1 MVSPANRMDGSDDV
15 AARIYQIQPEV
26 VLGIRNSS
34 SIEAETGSCSLIN
47 RTEKVGVRPPK
58 RSRKQIRRLARLIGE
73 GGRRDA
79 NLHFVKHADAEGRRT
94 LHSDPD
100 RLDEV
105 NQEITDFGCEVVAQ
119 YAVLG
124 SYDFI
129 TVIQAADNESVAHLS
144 LDLGSR
150 GTVNIVTLP
159 AISIAQ
165 LRAKLKGPK
174 QMGRATRK

>member
-1 MVSPANRMDGSDDV
+1 MPTYILLSTLTP
-15 AARIYQIQPEV
+15 
-26 VLGIRNSS
+26 
-34 SIEAETGSCSLIN
+34 
-47 RTEKVGVRPPK
+47 
-58 RSRKQIRRLARLIGE
+58 
-73 GGRRDA
+73 
-79 NLHFVKHADAEGRRT
+79 EGRRT

-129 TVIQAADNESVAHLS
+129 TVIQAANNESVAHLS

-159 AISIAQ
+159 AVSMAQ